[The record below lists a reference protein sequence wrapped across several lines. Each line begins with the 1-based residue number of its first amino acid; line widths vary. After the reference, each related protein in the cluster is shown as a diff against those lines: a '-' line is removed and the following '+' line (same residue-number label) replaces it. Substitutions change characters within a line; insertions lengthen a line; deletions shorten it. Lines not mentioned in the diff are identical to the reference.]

1 MRPISRTSHFLVP
14 NGWQGEDGAGICD
27 SEDLTH
33 LWRGRAEA
41 VGDGWRVV
49 IDRHAVVDLQAWA
62 DLAEIGG
69 NRFTHT
75 GRLERVDGTTFT
87 AEQAFEALD
96 RVRMALN
103 LAFGRRTTCALPV
116 GWRAGKAVWARWR
129 SAPVDAYSSQSHW
142 LDSHNAYRQVGD
154 VIAKVLNF
162 TADEANREALRAA
175 LSYYV
180 ASNDV
185 DVELSVSIPVSGLQ
199 LLSYYRFVTELKQYS
214 QSKWDDLTTEAQIRL
229 LIEHLKVDTSVPTH
243 FQHLAKLQ
251 AELAI
256 TGPKRDVLGLII
268 KMRNVVTHPEKD
280 QPARFSPYQ
289 WAEGGMHARYWLCL
303 ALLNRVSY
311 EGEVA
316 AILGDRPRWTG
327 QLRHV
332 PWVP

>member
-1 MRPISRTSHFLVP
+1 MAERTCRRVLLSEPLARF
-14 NGWQGEDGAGICD
+14 AGD
-27 SEDLTH
+27 
-33 LWRGRAEA
+33 
-41 VGDGWRVV
+41 
-49 IDRHAVVDLQAWA
+49 
-62 DLAEIGG
+62 
-69 NRFTHT
+69 
-75 GRLERVDGTTFT
+75 
-87 AEQAFEALD
+87 
-96 RVRMALN
+96 
-103 LAFGRRTTCALPV
+103 
-116 GWRAGKAVWARWR
+116 
-129 SAPVDAYSSQSHW
+129 
-142 LDSHNAYRQVGD
+142 AYRQVGD

-268 KMRNVVTHPEKD
+268 KMRNVVTHPRKTSLLAFRRTSGRKAECMPGIGCAWRSLTEWSALPRAG
-280 QPARFSPYQ
+280 PA
-289 WAEGGMHARYWLCL
+289 AR
-303 ALLNRVSY
+303 RPKVSQRA
-311 EGEVA
+311 GPAGA
-316 AILGDRPRWTG
+316 AGAQRPPLISLGKVFDGRIRRCRTPAG
-327 QLRHV
+327 
-332 PWVP
+332 P